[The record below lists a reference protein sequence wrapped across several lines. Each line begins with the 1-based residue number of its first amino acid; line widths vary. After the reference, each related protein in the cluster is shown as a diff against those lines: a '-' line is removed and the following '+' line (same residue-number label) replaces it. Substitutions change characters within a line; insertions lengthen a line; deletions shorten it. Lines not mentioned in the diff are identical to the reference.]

1 MKKLLHLF
9 RSILCCAAFLPCSLL
24 THAEDAARQQKPV
37 PDPFIADGAA
47 GHFTWGVDV
56 ASGVDLTARDMTML
70 HIGGAFGYKGGIMQF
85 AGVGASI
92 ISMMNNSSRCYPVY
106 AIARTSFCRRY
117 QPCFLEV
124 KAGISFNSILE
135 RPNSSDPYGSVG
147 VGFNLA
153 HSRNFNSYILL
164 SAIIQPVKS
173 YDTPDAHMPGFTV
186 AYASIGIGCSF

>member
-1 MKKLLHLF
+1 ML
-9 RSILCCAAFLPCSLL
+9 RSLLCCMILMLSAL
-24 THAEDAARQQKPV
+24 TMQGSEPDMQKRDI
-37 PDPFIADGAA
+37 PDPFITDGAT

-85 AGVGASI
+85 AGIGASI

-106 AIARTSFCRRY
+106 AMARTSFCRCY

-124 KAGISFNSILE
+124 KAGVSFNSILE
-135 RPNSSDPYGSVG
+135 RPHSSDIYGSAG

-153 HSRNFNSYILL
+153 HSRSFNSYILL
-164 SAIIQPVKS
+164 SVILQPVKA
-173 YDTPDAHMPGFTV
+173 YDTTDTHVPGYTL